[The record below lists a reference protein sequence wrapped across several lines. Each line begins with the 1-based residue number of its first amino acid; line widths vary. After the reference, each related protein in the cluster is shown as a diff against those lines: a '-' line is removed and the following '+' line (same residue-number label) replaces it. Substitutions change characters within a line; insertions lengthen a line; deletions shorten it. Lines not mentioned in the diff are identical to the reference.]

1 MEHSPVVLMRG
12 SPTAGPMWGAVRHG
26 AHEHSAGLR
35 RALRPQCGTTQ
46 RPNCIQQTPSLT
58 DLRAGGIRQG
68 SASLG
73 ALWCPDA
80 PAELLQ
86 PPGSTQAPQ
95 PRAVPPTSRSCTCQ
109 PQGHA
114 APSRLQPQHPCNY
127 LAAENIS

>member
-86 PPGSTQAPQ
+86 PPGSTQPPPATCGAPHFQ
-95 PRAVPPTSRSCTCQ
+95 VLHLPAPGPRSPQQAPATAPLQLFSC
-109 PQGHA
+109 
-114 APSRLQPQHPCNY
+114 
-127 LAAENIS
+127 